1 VKLPKQA
8 ISLLK
13 SDPVSITLED
23 DDDVVILD
31 FETEPASSSTS
42 KITNATT
49 KKVI

>member
-1 VKLPKQA
+1 MKLPKQA
-8 ISLLK
+8 ISLSK

-31 FETEPASSSTS
+31 FETEPGSSSTS
-42 KITNATT
+42 KITNVST